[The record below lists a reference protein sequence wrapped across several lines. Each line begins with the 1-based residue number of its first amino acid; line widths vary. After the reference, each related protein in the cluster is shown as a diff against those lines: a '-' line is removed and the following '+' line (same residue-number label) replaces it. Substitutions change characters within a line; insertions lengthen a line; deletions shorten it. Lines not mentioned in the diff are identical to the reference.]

1 MHFLDYSSCLGSDF
15 LNEEPQNRAHVQ
27 INLAMPQFYNYII
40 NELILQ
46 QMLCDKHYVITL
58 QPLYNENIRII
69 NLGIVIKRSP

>member
-1 MHFLDYSSCLGSDF
+1 MHFLDYFSCLGSDF
-15 LNEEPQNRAHVQ
+15 LNEEPQIRAPVQ
-27 INLAMPQFYNYII
+27 INLAMLQFYNYII

-46 QMLCDKHYVITL
+46 QMLCDKHYVKTL